1 MRTMSPW
8 QGASWHQLSSW
19 CWPDLH
25 RLYERHNKEMQIF
38 DFRQWSVCMSMF
50 IFLIIFLLVSYQ
62 GKMCVTIHVP
72 ARAEW
77 ALYSLQYRWPT
88 ACIYKPQNCCAW
100 QLLQLQNCQQTV
112 FLTDNFFCRLSARY
126 SEVYVIITALLPA
139 LQSVYRTFII
149 CVSCGRQLNCHN
161 HKLPAAIICSMHL
174 EFPSQ

>member
-1 MRTMSPW
+1 MSCVPW
-8 QGASWHQLSSW
+8 AHDNVQVDTNLAVGVGLICIAYTKDIIRRSRSL
-19 CWPDLH
+19 
-25 RLYERHNKEMQIF
+25 IF
-38 DFRQWSVCMSMF
+38 VNGQSACLCSFF
-50 IFLIIFLLVSYQ
+50 FLLVSYQ